1 MTSPGPLVDRRAALK
16 ERHRTAIVDAADALI
31 RERGS
36 ARFSVDELADRA
48 DVSRR
53 TVFNHF
59 SSLDDVVTTACAREL
74 AVVIDTFEA
83 QVVATPLGD
92 GTFGSLFDEVAAT
105 LRATDLTPAI
115 AYLGTALEHVRD
127 PEASGVRIVQDT
139 FHRVSS
145 QLSLGVTER
154 HPGAE
159 RLDVELLV
167 STLLH
172 GIALVAERWAD
183 EAGAR
188 LDDASRARW
197 AELLE
202 HVLVTAKRG
211 YPDDLPVR
219 APAGDRAR

>member
-1 MTSPGPLVDRRAALK
+1 MSVPAPLVDRRAALK

-31 RERGS
+31 RERGT
-36 ARFSVDELADRA
+36 ARFSVDELAERA
-48 DVSRR
+48 DVSRL

-83 QVVATPLGD
+83 QVVAAPLGD
-92 GTFGSLFDEVAAT
+92 GSLGSLFDEVATT
-105 LRATDLTPAI
+105 LRGTDLTPAI
-115 AYLGTALEHVRD
+115 AYLSSALEHVRD
-127 PEASGVRIVQDT
+127 PEISGVRIVQDT
-139 FHRVSS
+139 FHRVSG
-145 QLSLGVTER
+145 QLVAAASER
-154 HPGAE
+154 HPGAH

-172 GIALVAERWAD
+172 GIALVAEHWTD
-183 EAGAR
+183 ETAAR
-188 LDDASRARW
+188 LDDATRARW
-197 AELLE
+197 DELLE

-219 APAGDRAR
+219 ATPTD